1 MSTALILVGLWIAFG
16 ATHIAMSS
24 LRWRPR
30 LVAALGEVG
39 FQGVYSLVA
48 LAIFVPLVA
57 IYFDHKHAGPLLWSA
72 FGGVPGLRW
81 IMYAGMGVA
90 FSLAVAGLVRRS
102 PASLGPGEAEVRGVF
117 HVTRHPLFMGVG
129 LFGLL
134 HLGVA
139 AVNAAEMAFFGGF
152 PIFVL
157 LGCHHQDQRKLVTG
171 GDAFRR
177 FHAGTTF
184 LPRPAGVLAALRE
197 QPAPIAV
204 AVALTATVRWFH
216 PSLFGP

>member
-1 MSTALILVGLWIAFG
+1 MSTALVLVGLWIAFG
-16 ATHIAMSS
+16 VTHIAMSS

-48 LAIFVPLVA
+48 LAIFVPLVTL
-57 IYFDHKHAGPLLWSA
+57 YFRHKHAGPFLWSL
-72 FGGVPGLRW
+72 GGVPGLRW
-81 IMYAGMGVA
+81 IIYAGMGVA

-102 PASLGPGEAEVRGVF
+102 PASLGPGKAEVRGVF

-139 AVNAAEMAFFGGF
+139 AVNAAELAFFGGF
-152 PIFVL
+152 PIFVW
-157 LGCHHQDQRKLVTG
+157 LGCRHQDQRKLVTAG
-171 GDAFRR
+171 EAFRR
-177 FHAGTTF
+177 FHAGTSF
-184 LPRPAGVLAALRE
+184 LPRPTGILAALRE
-197 QPAPIAV
+197 QPVPIA
-204 AVALTATVRWFH
+204 AAIALTATLRWLH